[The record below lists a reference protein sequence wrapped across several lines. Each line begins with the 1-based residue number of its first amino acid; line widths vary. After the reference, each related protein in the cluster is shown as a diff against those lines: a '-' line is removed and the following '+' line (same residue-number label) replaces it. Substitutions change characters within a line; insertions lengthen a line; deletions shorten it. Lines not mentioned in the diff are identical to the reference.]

1 MTISKKMAAIVLT
14 LIMTMSMAVQSFA
27 SLPQDAVGSK
37 HEEAIETLG
46 ALDIMIGD
54 AETGLFRPDDS
65 IKRSEFAKVAV
76 ETMGLGDL
84 AEASKGKTKY
94 PDVVDNHWAS
104 GYINI
109 ATQQGVVI
117 GDDENN
123 FRPDDSITYAE
134 AMTILVRI
142 IGHEPAALN
151 KGGFPGGYVTV
162 GTQNGISKNAIA
174 NDNEPVS
181 RGVVAQM
188 TFNSL
193 TVKMMEQTGF
203 GSNEK
208 YEVVDKTLL
217 KDVLSVSKLTDQVT
231 AIGQS
236 SLTGQSNLKDNEV
249 RIGDSVYDVSDK
261 AIAAIRNLL
270 GYNVTYYVREEDNGD
285 KTVLLARPT
294 KNLNHDVTIKTD
306 DVHSATKTETTL
318 LKYWINKET
327 DKNPQELTISAAA
340 KMIFNGK
347 PIEYNTEELTPESGR
362 ITVLD
367 VDNDDIYD
375 IVFVTS
381 YENYVVEEVIKT
393 SNRVTDKYGKPSLV
407 LDPEDEDVNFVI
419 TKSSQVIEL
428 ADLSEWNVLSVAKSK
443 DSSIIVV
450 EVSAEAVTGKVT
462 EKKDDERTIDGKKY
476 KIAKNY
482 TEDINLGDEGTF
494 YLDVEGKIAA
504 VDASKTL
511 SSNYAYAVIGG
522 VTTGFDKVFE
532 IKLFDK
538 EGKTVVLRSGEKI
551 KLNGQSGKTPQEVL
565 TALSDRDG
573 KFVPQLV
580 TVETN
585 SEGVLTQINT
595 AVDNT
600 GSGAVNKSL
609 FTLNVKDSLTYK
621 EASKKLGNY
630 NVNEQTIVFDIP
642 AGKTSPEDFAIS
654 DMKIFE
660 DKTEYDVSIYDL
672 GEDLTAKVIVVTNSQ
687 GVANLDGSM
696 VIVDTIAVTT
706 NDSNDLI
713 DKLYA
718 YQNGEK
724 VSFETEETGI
734 LVNED
739 GDALKTGDV
748 IQVRT
753 NAKGQIQ
760 SIRVL
765 FEAADKATESL
776 TSISDDLQI
785 VYGKVTKKFANS
797 INVTVNGGAVT
808 NYAISDATVYE
819 LNTAKAS
826 NAIKVVTPGDIPQYD
841 ELDES
846 RVLIRV
852 YKDAV
857 KEIVIVK

>member
-1 MTISKKMAAIVLT
+1 MTMSKKMAAIVLT
-14 LIMTMSMAVQSFA
+14 LIMTVSMAVQSFA
-27 SLPQDAVGSK
+27 SLPSDAVGSK

-54 AETGLFRPDDS
+54 AETGLFRPNES

-76 ETMGLGDL
+76 EAMGLGDL
-84 AEASKGKTKY
+84 AESSQGKTKY

-151 KGGFPGGYVTV
+151 KGGFPNGYVSV
-162 GTQNGISKNAIA
+162 GTQNGIAKNAVA

-188 TFNSL
+188 TFNAL

-217 KDVLSVSKLTDQVT
+217 YDVLGVSKLTGQIT

-236 SLTGQSNLKDNEV
+236 SLTGTSNLKDNQV
-249 RIGDSVYDVSDK
+249 RIGENVYYVSDK

-270 GYNVTYYVREEDNGD
+270 GYNVTYYSLEEDDGD
-285 KTVLLARPT
+285 NTVLLARPT
-294 KNLNHDVTIKTD
+294 KNLNHDVTIQTEN
-306 DVHSATKTETTL
+306 VHSAVQTETTL

-327 DKNPQELTISAAA
+327 DKNPQELTIAADA

-347 PIEYNTEELTPESGR
+347 PISFSTSELTPQSGK

-367 VDNDDIYD
+367 ADNDDIYD

-381 YENYVVEEVIKT
+381 YENYVVEEVIET

-407 LDPEDEDVNFVI
+407 LDPEDKDVNFVI

-428 ADLSEWNVLSVAKSK
+428 SDLVEWNVLSVAKSK

-450 EVSAEAVTGKVT
+450 NVSAESVTGKVT
-462 EKKDDERTIDGKKY
+462 EKKDDERTIGGKKY
-476 KIAKNY
+476 KIAKSYEN
-482 TEDINLGDEGTF
+482 DINLGDEGTF
-494 YLDVEGKIAA
+494 YLDIEGKIAA

-511 SSNYAYAVIGG
+511 SSNYAYAVAGG
-522 VTTGFDKVFE
+522 VTTGFDKVLE
-532 IKLFDK
+532 IKIFDK
-538 EGKTVVLRSGEKI
+538 EGKTVVLKSGEKI
-551 KLNGQSGKTPQEVL
+551 KLNGTSGKTPAEVFD
-565 TALSDRDG
+565 ALSDSNDD
-573 KFVPQLV
+573 FVPQLI
-580 TVETN
+580 TFETN
-585 SEGVLTQINT
+585 SDGVLSQINT
-595 AVDNT
+595 AVDKT
-600 GSGAVNKSL
+600 GTGEVNKSS

-621 EASKKLGNY
+621 EASKKLGSY
-630 NVNEQTIVFDIP
+630 NVDENTIVFDIP
-642 AGKTSPEDFAIS
+642 AGKTDTEDFSIE
-654 DMKIFE
+654 DMSIFE

-672 GEDLTAKVIVVTNSQ
+672 GEDLTAKVVIVTNSQ

-706 NDSNDLI
+706 NDSNELI
-713 DKLYA
+713 DKLYG

-734 LVNED
+734 LVNGD
-739 GDALKTGDV
+739 GEELKTGDV

-753 NAKGQIQ
+753 NAKGEIQ

-765 FEAADKATESL
+765 FEAADKGTESS
-776 TSISDDLQI
+776 TTISDDLQI
-785 VYGKVTKKFANS
+785 VYGKVAKKFANS

-808 NYAISDATVYE
+808 NYAISNATVYE
-819 LNTAKAS
+819 LNTAKTT

-841 ELDES
+841 ELDAS
-846 RVLIRV
+846 RVLIRI
-852 YKDAV
+852 YKDEV